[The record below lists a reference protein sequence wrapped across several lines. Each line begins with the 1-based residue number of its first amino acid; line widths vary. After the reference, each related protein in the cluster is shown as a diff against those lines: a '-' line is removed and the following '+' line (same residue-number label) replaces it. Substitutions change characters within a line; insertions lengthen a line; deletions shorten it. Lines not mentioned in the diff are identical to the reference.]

1 MIDALK
7 QIQEMA
13 KELAKEQDKIVSD
26 IQDSDLLTPIQK
38 EFLSTKIQEAKEGKL
53 SMKEAANLMQDFKKG
68 DLII

>member
-38 EFLSTKIQEAKEGKL
+38 EFLSAKIQEAKEGKL
-53 SMKEAANLMQDFKKG
+53 SMKEAAKMMEDFKKG

>member
-13 KELAKEQDKIVSD
+13 KELAKEQDKIISD
-26 IQDSDLLTPIQK
+26 IQDSDLLNPIQK
-38 EFLSTKIQEAKEGKL
+38 KFLSEKIQEAKEGKL
-53 SMKEAANLMQDFKKG
+53 SMKEAAKMMEDFKKG